1 MKRQRI
7 GVGVEVKRGVVMAG
21 ARVEN
26 VYKERV

>member
-7 GVGVEVKRGVVMAG
+7 GVGVEVERVVVMAG